1 MKILFVFT
9 GGTIGSAVQDDHISL
24 DAACTY
30 ELLEGYRE
38 RYGMPFEFDTVSP
51 YSLLSEYSDGRV
63 IGGLVRFIGRYIEQ
77 DYDGIV
83 VMHGTD
89 TLQYS
94 AAALGYAF
102 SGTRVPI
109 CLVSAAY
116 PLSDARS
123 NGFDNLHGAICFI
136 RTAQRG
142 GVYVSYRN
150 SGEAVA
156 IHRATRLLAS
166 EAFSDRVA
174 SLGGEVGHFDAA
186 WNFCANAAY
195 AEREDALDP
204 IGAIKLPATC
214 EGVLRLQVYPGMRY
228 PALDGVRYVLLEGYH
243 SGTLNTADP
252 CGHRFF
258 AQARERGIPVF
269 LAGATPGIGYASE
282 LAFDSLG
289 IRPICNISPVALFVK
304 LWMLDAAHPERRV
317 NANEL
322 ERSLGG
328 DVFGGGEP
336 PQKELPLTLRFLPE
350 S

>member
-9 GGTIGSAVQDDHISL
+9 GGTIGSAVNADCISL
-24 DAACTY
+24 DAQCTY

-38 RYGMPFEFDTVSP
+38 RYEMPFEFDTVSP
-51 YSLLSEYSDGRV
+51 YSRLSEYSDGHV
-63 IGGLVRFIGRYIEQ
+63 ISALVRFVGRYLERG
-77 DYDGIV
+77 YDGIV

-123 NGFDNLHGAICFI
+123 NGFDNLHGALRFIC
-136 RTAQRG
+136 TAQRG
-142 GVYVSYRN
+142 GVFVSYRN
-150 SGEAVA
+150 AGEAVA

-174 SLGGEVGHFDAA
+174 SLGGPMGHFDAQ
-186 WNFCANAAY
+186 WNFCPNEAY
-195 AEREDALDP
+195 AERADALEP
-204 IGAIKLPATC
+204 LGAVKLPAAC
-214 EGVLRLQVYPGMRY
+214 EEILRLQVYPGMRY

-243 SGTLNTADP
+243 SGTLNTADVR
-252 CGHRFF
+252 GHRFF

-269 LAGATPGIGYASE
+269 LAGATPGIGYESE

-289 IRPICNISPVALFVK
+289 IRPICHISPVALFMK
-304 LWMLDAAHPERRV
+304 LWMLDTVHPERRV
-317 NANEL
+317 SANEL

-328 DVFGGGEP
+328 DVFVGRKQ
-336 PQKELPLTLRFLPE
+336 PQAELPLTLRFLPGI
-350 S
+350 